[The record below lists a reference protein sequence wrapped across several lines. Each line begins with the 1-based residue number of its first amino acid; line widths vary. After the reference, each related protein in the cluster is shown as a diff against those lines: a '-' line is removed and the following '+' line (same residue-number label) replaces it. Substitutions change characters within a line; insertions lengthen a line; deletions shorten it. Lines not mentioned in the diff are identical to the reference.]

1 MLELREATRQYRLG
15 EVTVTALD
23 RVSLRIERGEFVA
36 VLGPSGSGKSTL
48 LNLLGLLD
56 VPTSGQVVLEGRD
69 VTHLSASER
78 ARLRLQALGFV
89 FQRFHL
95 VGAFSAVENVA
106 LPLEAAGWPV
116 TSRWERACRL
126 LESVGLG
133 HRLHF
138 LPSRLSGGERQ
149 RVAICRALANQPRV
163 LLADEPTGQL
173 HSEDKQQ
180 IIRIFQQLNAAG
192 HTLVVVTHDPE
203 MAHAAARII
212 ELRDGRIL
220 RELTR

>member
-173 HSEDKQQ
+173 HSEDKRQ

-192 HTLVVVTHDPE
+192 HTLIVVTHDPE

>member
-56 VPTSGQVVLEGRD
+56 VPTSGQVILEGRD

-116 TSRWERACRL
+116 AARWERACRL

-149 RVAICRALANQPRV
+149 RVAVCRALANQPRV

-220 RELTR
+220 RELTQ